1 MHSGVFKWSHVL
13 HRYRKDFHFAMSDDE
28 ENQEDMKAFGFDD
41 SGGEFSLGCY
51 GVHSEKYPMS
61 EIDEWDEDEVC
72 VTCNF
77 M

>member
-1 MHSGVFKWSHVL
+1 
-13 HRYRKDFHFAMSDDE
+13 MSDDE